1 MTVDE
6 VTRLTDDQEIL
17 RERALKQLKKKRDFH
32 AHLVVF
38 VLVNSFIIAIWA
50 VTSSGGFFWPV
61 FPIGGWGIGLV
72 MNAWDVYH
80 GEDFTEEDIRREMA
94 RLRSR

>member
-1 MTVDE
+1 MTVDD
-6 VTRLTDDQEIL
+6 VTRLTDDQEML
-17 RERALKQLKKKRDFH
+17 RARALKQLKKKREFH

-38 VLVNSFIIAIWA
+38 VLVNAFFVGIWA
-50 VTSSGGFFWPV
+50 VTNSGGFFWPV
-61 FPIGGWGIGLV
+61 FLIGGWGIGLV
-72 MNAWDVYH
+72 MNAWDVYR